1 MAYANIATD
10 PQDVYSDSESK
21 NFLAT
26 IQSFMDHA
34 LASNYTFD

>member
-21 NFLAT
+21 AFLAT

-34 LASNYTFD
+34 VDFNYTLD